1 MLLDN
6 FVASSARLEARE
18 VEKRVMEQKALRQ
31 FRNPLEPLVVRQALR
46 EGVLLGKGRADDELR

>member
-18 VEKRVMEQKALRQ
+18 IEKRVNEQKALRQ
-31 FRNPLEPLVVRQALR
+31 FTNPLEPLVVRQALIPNACTA
-46 EGVLLGKGRADDELR
+46 EGVGGKLG